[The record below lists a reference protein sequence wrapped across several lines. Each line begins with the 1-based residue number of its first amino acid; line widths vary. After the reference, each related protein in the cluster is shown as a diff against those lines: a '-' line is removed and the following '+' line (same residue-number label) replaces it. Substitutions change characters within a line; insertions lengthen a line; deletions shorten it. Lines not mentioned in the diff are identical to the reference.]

1 MEISQLEEAVAV
13 AIAMSPE
20 RLPGCDHNHWLIV
33 VEFPKDPAATREQMI
48 DTYLNTLATV
58 LGRFGFFFF
67 FFLGLFFFYYDISS
81 VPMFVCMCMCM
92 CMCAKRICSIMK
104 VWFFFQE
111 KILN

>member
-67 FFLGLFFFYYDISS
+67 FLGLFFFYYDISS

>member
-33 VEFPKDPAATREQMI
+33 VEFPKDPAATREKMI

-67 FFLGLFFFYYDISS
+67 FFFWVSS
-81 VPMFVCMCMCM
+81 SFTMIFLVCPCSCV
-92 CMCAKRICSIMK
+92 CVCVCACVCVCVRKEY
-104 VWFFFQE
+104 VV
-111 KILN
+111 L

>member
-33 VEFPKDPAATREQMI
+33 VEFPKDPAATREKMI

-58 LGRFGFFFF
+58 LGRFGFFF

-81 VPMFVCMCMCM
+81 VPMFVCMCMC
-92 CMCAKRICSIMK
+92 AKRICSIMK

>member
-58 LGRFGFFFF
+58 LARFVFFFF
-67 FFLGLFFFYYDISS
+67 FWVSSSFTMIFL
-81 VPMFVCMCMCM
+81 VCP
-92 CMCAKRICSIMK
+92 CSCECVCVCVRVRK
-104 VWFFFQE
+104 EYVV
-111 KILN
+111 L

>member
-1 MEISQLEEAVAV
+1 MKISQLEEAVAV

-48 DTYLNTLATV
+48 DTYLTTLATV

-67 FFLGLFFFYYDISS
+67 FWVSSSFTMIFL
-81 VPMFVCMCMCM
+81 VCP
-92 CMCAKRICSIMK
+92 CSCVCVCVCVCVRK
-104 VWFFFQE
+104 EYVV
-111 KILN
+111 L

>member
-67 FFLGLFFFYYDISS
+67 FWVSSSFTMIFL
-81 VPMFVCMCMCM
+81 VCP
-92 CMCAKRICSIMK
+92 CSCVCVCVCVCVRK
-104 VWFFFQE
+104 EYVV
-111 KILN
+111 L